1 MSVSAESELPSD
13 KAAQRRGR
21 GRPQGRAAGFEERRQ
36 QIVEIATKVFAELGY
51 TGASVNDL
59 TRATG
64 MGKGALYNYIE
75 SKENL
80 LVEIA
85 SMVMTPLLSELR
97 EIHELDEPSL
107 VRLRMVSEAILDGIS
122 MRPHHVWVYE
132 HDYRF
137 LTGENRTRFLQQ
149 RDEMEQLVERLMEEA
164 VADGAFRGGDIRLLS
179 FQFFSLHK
187 QTVQWFDPTGIWTPA
202 ELSREYCRTL
212 FNGFEVNAA
221 TFDAIEWRA
230 AQRRAERRSA
240 GPGRGNTTDDVDEPG
255 HSAQP
260 RRSVAPSSA
269 GSS

>member
-1 MSVSAESELPSD
+1 MTVSANPGAPSG
-13 KAAQRRGR
+13 KAVQRRGR

-36 QIVEIATKVFAELGY
+36 RIVEIATKVFAELGY

-64 MGKGALYNYIE
+64 LGKGALYNYIE

-85 SMVMTPLLSELR
+85 SMVMAPLLSELR
-97 EIHELDEPSL
+97 DIDELDEPAM
-107 VRLRMVSEAILDGIS
+107 VRLRMVSEAILDGIAV
-122 MRPHHVWVYE
+122 RPHHVWVYE

-164 VADGAFRGGDIRLLS
+164 ASDGTFRGGDIRLLS

-187 QTVQWFDPTGIWTPA
+187 QTVQWFDPSGVWTPA

-212 FNGFEVNAA
+212 FNGFAVNAA
-221 TFDAIEWRA
+221 TFDAVEWRA
-230 AQRRAERRSA
+230 AKRRVERRSA
-240 GPGRGNTTDDVDEPG
+240 REGRGAPTDAIDG
-255 HSAQP
+255 SAATG
-260 RRSVAPSSA
+260 RGLRSVVPSPA